1 MIPNIIS
8 HKIRPQAREILQKVA
23 DFVQNDCLPAEA
35 IFHAQIHTDGRRWK
49 QVPPILDELKSKA
62 KKLGLWNLFLHSHYK
77 EGAGLTN
84 VEYALMAEI
93 MGRCPISSEAMN
105 CSAPDTGNMEVFAK
119 YGSEAQKQK
128 WLIPLLNGDIRSAFA
143 MTERFVASSDATNIQ
158 TSIVKDG
165 NEYVINGQKWWISGA
180 GDPRCAVYLVMGKT
194 NPNHKSP
201 YKQQSIIIVPAG
213 TAGVKIVR
221 PMHVLGFDDAPHGHM
236 EMVFENCRVPAENII
251 LSEGRGFEIIQGR
264 LGPGRI
270 HHCMRSIGVAE
281 RALDL
286 MITRVTNP
294 SRKTFG
300 KHLYQHGT
308 IVADIAKSR
317 MEIDSARLVVL
328 NAADKIDQQDAKA
341 ALREIAMAKVIV
353 PNMALNVIDR
363 AMQSFGAE
371 GICQDQ
377 ILAEFWA
384 GIRTLRYADGPDE
397 VHTAQLGKIELRRA
411 PELHE
416 KYSVIKQKSD
426 NLLKNSSIKS
436 HL

>member
-1 MIPNIIS
+1 MSQSIPNIIS
-8 HKIRPQAREILQKVA
+8 QKVRPQAREILQKVG
-23 DFVQNDCLPAEA
+23 DFVDNDCLPAEEL
-35 IFHAQIHTDGRRWK
+35 FHAQIRTDERRWK
-49 QVPPILDELKSKA
+49 EFPPVMEELKSKA

-128 WLIPLLNGDIRSAFA
+128 WLTPLLTGDIRSAFA

-158 TSIVKDG
+158 TSMVKEG

-194 NPNHKSP
+194 NPKHDNP
-201 YKQQSIIIVPAG
+201 YKQQSIIIVPAE
-213 TAGVKIVR
+213 TPGVTILR
-221 PMHVLGFDDAPHGHM
+221 PMHIFGFDDAPHGHM
-236 EMVFENCRVPAENII
+236 EMAFENCRVPAENLI
-251 LSEGRGFEIIQGR
+251 LGEGRGFEIIQGR

-286 MITRVTNP
+286 MIARVTHP
-294 SRKTFG
+294 QRKTFG
-300 KHLYQHGT
+300 KFLYQHGK

-317 MEIDSARLVVL
+317 MEIDAARLVVL
-328 NAADKIDQQDAKA
+328 NAADKIDQQNAKA

-353 PNMALNVIDR
+353 PNTTLNVIDC

-377 ILAEFWA
+377 ILAEFWT

-411 PELHE
+411 PELYATYRILH
-416 KYSVIKQKSD
+416 
-426 NLLKNSSIKS
+426 
-436 HL
+436 